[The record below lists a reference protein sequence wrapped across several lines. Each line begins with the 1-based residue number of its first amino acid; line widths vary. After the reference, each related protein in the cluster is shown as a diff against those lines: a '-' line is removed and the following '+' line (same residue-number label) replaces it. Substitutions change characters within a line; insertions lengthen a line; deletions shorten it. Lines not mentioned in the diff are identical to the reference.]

1 MAVCR
6 GSGVWLFV
14 GGKRYGCCRGSGMAV
29 LGGSGMAVCRGRAVW
44 LL

>member
-6 GSGVWLFV
+6 GQRVWLFV
-14 GGKRYGCCRGSGMAV
+14 
-29 LGGSGMAVCRGRAVW
+29 GGSGMAVCRGRAVW